1 MTEYIQLIRSNRN
14 FALLWSAEVISLL
27 GDWFDTIVLSVIV
40 ARFAGSAGI
49 DEGMAVSL
57 FLLARLVPPLFV
69 SPMAGVLADRFNRK
83 RLLIISDL
91 TRACIV
97 LLLVFAVSAP
107 QWLWLIY
114 LLTVFQFS
122 MTAIFEPGRSAIL
135 PNLVRPAD
143 LVTANT
149 LSSATWS
156 AMLAIGAIAGG
167 VVAAHA
173 GTTLTLVT
181 DACTFVISALLIS
194 QIRPGEVIKQ
204 TAAADEGQETPDT
217 GFIDGLRYLRRN
229 PIRIATL
236 LIKTTQSLG
245 NVDALMVI
253 YATEIFIM
261 GEDSTTPLSIMY
273 AAFGLGAMLGPILLN
288 FFNDGTLRRM
298 HWLIL
303 VSYVWLALG
312 WFFFSGATSLLLV
325 SLALV
330 VRAMG
335 GSAGWTYSSV
345 IIQKAV
351 PDHYMGRMFSLD
363 LAGFRL
369 ASAISIAITGVLIDA
384 IGPENIRQVVIFFG
398 LVSAVPLV
406 LWGLS
411 IPWQNRQ
418 PEPVLAGEQ
427 QTV

>member
-1 MTEYIQLIRSNRN
+1 MAEYIRLIRYNRN

-40 ARFAGSAGI
+40 ARFARSAGI

-91 TRACIV
+91 ARAGVV
-97 LLLVFAVSAP
+97 LLLVFAVSDP

-114 LLTVFQFS
+114 LLTVLQFS

-135 PNLVRPAD
+135 PNLVRSAD

-167 VVAAHA
+167 VVAATA

-181 DACTFVISALLIS
+181 DACTFVISAALIS
-194 QIRPGEVIKQ
+194 QIRPGQIKHP
-204 TAAADEGQETPDT
+204 AAEDDSQETLDT

-229 PIRIATL
+229 PPRIATL
-236 LIKTTQSLG
+236 LIKMTQSLG

-303 VSYVWLALG
+303 VSYVWLVLG

-345 IIQKAV
+345 IIQKSV
-351 PDHYMGRMFSLD
+351 PDRYMGRMFSLD

-384 IGPENIRQVVIFFG
+384 IGPENIRQVVILFG

-427 QTV
+427 QAG